1 MYFWHTCVPKVHVP
15 PSPRPPS
22 CLALGALSCP
32 CPRWAQA
39 INLLPSSPPSLCTI
53 SGHERF
59 SRNIAVALRRWRM
72 PYCLAAL
79 PVSLSLRL
87 FIRRTSRSAF
97 GLRAHRVFG
106 WLCPLACPGKLYRPR
121 SSSADDPPPQLS
133 DGRRH
138 RSAGAIRCRP
148 ALSAGDHSG
157 RLGICCHRLCAGRCR
172 LCLPVSRVLR
182 RSFRSIPQKP
192 NTIGISLRDSRRG
205 SVPPLQQSSCTN
217 RLYGAA
223 AFAFCSR
230 AGARPKRELPK

>member
-1 MYFWHTCVPKVHVP
+1 MKSFRET
-15 PSPRPPS
+15 SPLLS
-22 CLALGALSCP
+22 VAGGCLIAWQLCLFLSPCAFLSAEPAEAL
-32 CPRWAQA
+32 
-39 INLLPSSPPSLCTI
+39 
-53 SGHERF
+53 
-59 SRNIAVALRRWRM
+59 
-72 PYCLAAL
+72 
-79 PVSLSLRL
+79 
-87 FIRRTSRSAF
+87 
-97 GLRAHRVFG
+97 
-106 WLCPLACPGKLYRPR
+106 LACGRMGFLAGFALLLVLVSFTAPVRQALMT
-121 SSSADDPPPQLS
+121 PPPQLS
-133 DGRRH
+133 DSRRH

-182 RSFRSIPQKP
+182 RSFRSIPRKP

-217 RLYGAA
+217 HLYGAA